1 MSTPTP
7 RSSLRTREANV
18 LQRLA
23 AWCYRR
29 RRRVLLLWLAGLV
42 SVSVISGAFGNAF
55 AQSFSLPGTESQR
68 AADLLA
74 ARFPARA
81 GDEGQIVFSAP
92 AGVRDPAVQARME
105 ALFAEV
111 ARVPGV
117 TSVASPYAGAGAQQ
131 VAKDGTVAYA
141 TVQFAKRAFAVPQ
154 SAKDSIRHLAERANG
169 DGLRV
174 ELGGRVFQG
183 QPRPRPPE
191 AVGIPAPGVIPPA
204 VFRAGPPLGVSVP
217 PPPFRV

>member
-7 RSSLRTREANV
+7 RPSLRTREANV

-68 AADLLA
+68 AAD
-74 ARFPARA
+74 
-81 GDEGQIVFSAP
+81 EGQIVFSAP

-117 TSVASPYAGAGAQQ
+117 TSVASPYAGAGA
-131 VAKDGTVAYA
+131 
-141 TVQFAKRAFAVPQ
+141 
-154 SAKDSIRHLAERANG
+154 
-169 DGLRV
+169 
-174 ELGGRVFQG
+174 
-183 QPRPRPPE
+183 
-191 AVGIPAPGVIPPA
+191 
-204 VFRAGPPLGVSVP
+204 
-217 PPPFRV
+217 

>member
-7 RSSLRTREANV
+7 RSSLGIREAGA
-18 LQRLA
+18 LDGRG
-23 AWCYRR
+23 AWCSRR

-92 AGVRDPAVQARME
+92 AGVRDPAVQGGME
-105 ALFAEV
+105 ALSAEV

-169 DGLRV
+169 GGLRV
-174 ELGGRVFQG
+174 ELGGRQFPG
-183 QPRPRPPE
+183 QPGLR
-191 AVGIPAPGVIPPA
+191 AAALVGILVAGMLLVC
-204 VFRAGPPLGVSVP
+204 VFRAGLSTGVSGFSA
-217 PPPFRV
+217 PF